1 MDIKSKILTVAVAV
15 MFSSH
20 AAAQTAE
27 TFKQPYPLGTKLSP
41 NENFSGDVWL
51 STVTKEKELN
61 VPMANVTFAPGCRN
75 SWHSHTGGQILIA
88 TAGIGYYQER
98 GKAARRLFP
107 GDIVE
112 IAPGVE
118 HWHGAA
124 PDSWFAHVAIS
135 CNPSINK
142 PTWLQPVTDKE
153 YTEAVNATTSV
164 YGNQA
169 LAAREQTIVAIA
181 SYAGK
186 GDLEHLPLALAQGLD
201 EGMTVNEIKEILI
214 QAYAYCGFPRSLRAI
229 QTFMKVLDSR
239 KAQGINDTM
248 GKEATVAKQA
258 GNKYDR
264 GAAILQTL
272 SGINSSHPK
281 SGYGAFAPA
290 IDRFLKEHL
299 FADIFERGL
308 LTYRERE
315 LATVSFLAGVGGVEP
330 MAAGHMGICLHLG
343 ITKEQLTALLNI
355 VEINL
360 GKTSSEPLR
369 KVLEEV
375 TKKQ

>member
-1 MDIKSKILTVAVAV
+1 

-27 TFKQPYPLGTKLSP
+27 TFKQPYPLGSKLSP
-41 NENFSGDVWL
+41 NPNFTGDVWL

-75 SWHSHTGGQILIA
+75 SGHSHTGGQILIA
-88 TAGIGYYQER
+88 TSGIGCYQER

-112 IAPGVE
+112 IASGVE

-124 PDSWFAHVAIS
+124 PDSWFAHIAIS

-142 PTWLQPVTDKE
+142 PTWLQPVTDEE
-153 YTEAVNATTSV
+153 YATAVNASTSV
-164 YGNQA
+164 YDNQA
-169 LAAREQTIVAIA
+169 LSAREQAIVAIA
-181 SYAGK
+181 SYTGK
-186 GDLEHLPLALAQGLD
+186 GDLEHLPLALAGGL
-201 EGMTVNEIKEILI
+201 ESGMTVNEIKEILV

-229 QTFMKVLDSR
+229 QTFMKVLDNR
-239 KAQGINDTM
+239 EAQGINDTM

-272 SGINSSHPK
+272 SGINSAHPT

-290 IDRFLKEHL
+290 IDQFLKEHL

-315 LATVSFLAGVGGVEP
+315 LATVSFLAGVGNVEP

-360 GKTSSEPLR
+360 GKASSEPLR

-375 TKKQ
+375 TKQKETM